1 MTEDDQAEAYR
12 LCEVLRELHDQNASD
27 SLKSEVITK
36 AALAISH
43 AFMRGLRPEIEDIYA
58 KLDTP
63 LSDAEKAKLSSM
75 GFSLDE

>member
-1 MTEDDQAEAYR
+1 
-12 LCEVLRELHDQNASD
+12 
-27 SLKSEVITK
+27 
-36 AALAISH
+36 
-43 AFMRGLRPEIEDIYA
+43 MRGLRPEIEDIYA